1 MTYYDLLEIQPSASE
16 EVIKMAYK
24 ALVKKYHPDVYKGDK
39 DYAEEMI
46 QKINA
51 AYEILSDKEK
61 RSMYDREIGIECA
74 NNKNLKQSEVVK
86 REKTKVKTEEKESF
100 GCKVIYIGFS
110 MLQAI
115 ISVFKYLLGI
125 VILYFLIG
133 WMTGNLREWNENIV
147 YYSKVVIHFVNNI
160 DIAKKYEEGSPEQ
173 AIQEYIEAV
182 FEGDE
187 YAALHKIVAS
197 NDGLNTMT
205 VGIVKIFRQFQQDE
219 VFAEMFLDMK
229 NADYSIEKGE
239 ENQYIVTVT
248 TCDYEMIANQVDD
261 NLSSEAYVKRQIERR
276 VKIAEK
282 NLKKEFIVYM
292 KKSDGKWYITEFQD
306 SKQVIDSLTGNLLG
320 NVFENVVEQIN

>member
-16 EVIKMAYK
+16 EVVKMAYK
-24 ALVKKYHPDVYKGDK
+24 ALVKKYHPDVYKGDNE
-39 DYAEEMI
+39 YAEAMI
-46 QKINA
+46 QKINV

-61 RSMYDREIGIECA
+61 RSKYDREIGIECA
-74 NNKNLKQSEVVK
+74 NRKDFKEREVAS
-86 REKTKVKTEEKESF
+86 REKATVKAEETESLGF
-100 GCKVIYIGFS
+100 KVIYIGFS

-160 DIAKKYEEGSPEQ
+160 DIAKKYEEGTPEQ

-182 FEGDE
+182 FDGDE
-187 YAALHKIVAS
+187 YTALHKIDAS
-197 NDGLNTMT
+197 NDGLNNMT

-219 VFAEMFLDMK
+219 VFAELFQDMK
-229 NADYSIEKGE
+229 NAEYTIEEGE

-261 NLSSEAYVKRQIERR
+261 NLSSEAYVRRQIEKR

-292 KKSDGKWYITEFQD
+292 KKTDGQWYIGEFQD

-320 NVFENVVEQIN
+320 DVFEDVVEQIN

>member
-1 MTYYDLLEIQPSASE
+1 MTYYDLLEIQQSASE

-51 AYEILSDKEK
+51 AYEVLSDKEK

-74 NNKNLKQSEVVK
+74 NNKDLKQSEVVK
-86 REKTKVKTEEKESF
+86 RKKTKVKTEEKESF
-100 GCKVIYIGFS
+100 GCKVIYIGFT

-133 WMTGNLREWNENIV
+133 WMTGNLKEWNENIV
-147 YYSKVVIHFVNNI
+147 YYSKVAIHLVNNI
-160 DIAKKYEEGSPEQ
+160 DNAKKYEEGSPEQ

-182 FEGDE
+182 FDGDE
-187 YAALHKIVAS
+187 YTALHKIDAS
-197 NDGLNTMT
+197 NDGLNNMT
-205 VGIVKIFRQFQQDE
+205 VGIVKIFRQFQQNE
-219 VFAEMFLDMK
+219 VFAEMFQDMK
-229 NADYSIEKGE
+229 SAEYTIEEGE

-248 TCDYEMIANQVDD
+248 TCDYEMIANQVDN

-276 VKIAEK
+276 VRIAEK
-282 NLKKEFIVYM
+282 NLKKEFILYM
-292 KKSDGKWYITEFQD
+292 KKIDGQWYIAEFQD

-320 NVFENVVEQIN
+320 DVFEDVVEQIN